1 MGKSK
6 FGLFM
11 MLGAVLGAI
20 VSLFDRSTRDQ
31 VTRKS
36 KNILSDV
43 RFYSKNPDILK
54 QKAQQKTNK
63 IQSMYEQFS
72 GDAMYIKEKVD
83 ELKLLSPQV
92 KEIVVDTKE
101 TLADSKDEY
110 QSIVNEN
117 SAEPLGK

>member
-11 MLGAVLGAI
+11 MLGAVIGAF

-31 VTRKS
+31 VKRKS
-36 KNILSDV
+36 KNIISDV

-54 QKAQQKTNK
+54 QKAKQKTDK

-101 TLADSKDEY
+101 TFADSKDEY
-110 QSIVNEN
+110 QSIVKEN
-117 SAEPLGK
+117 PAEPLGK

>member
-117 SAEPLGK
+117 SAKPLGK